1 MPRRSFQ
8 LTFTSIMIT
17 DLNYLKTMSGG
28 DANFIAEMIS
38 LFREQMEEYSALM
51 PRLLLEKDYD
61 GLSKPAHKAK
71 SSVAVMGM
79 SGVADLLKELEVL
92 AHEEKEKERYEGMI
106 NEFHEKGNLAVI
118 ELEQS
123 KV

>member
-61 GLSKPAHKAK
+61 GLSKLAHKAK

-79 SGVADLLKELEVL
+79 SGVAGLLKELEVL
-92 AHEEKEKERYEGMI
+92 AHEEKEKERYDGMI
-106 NEFHEKGNLAVI
+106 NEFLEKGNLAVI

>member
-61 GLSKPAHKAK
+61 GLSKLAHKAK

-106 NEFHEKGNLAVI
+106 NEFLEKGNLAVI

>member
-8 LTFTSIMIT
+8 LIFTTTMIT

-28 DANFIAEMIS
+28 DSNFIAEMIS
-38 LFREQMEEYSALM
+38 LFKEQMDEYSALM

-61 GLSKPAHKAK
+61 GLSKLAHKAK

-79 SGVADLLKELEVL
+79 SSVAELLKNLEVL
-92 AHEEKEKERYEGMI
+92 AHEEKEKELYKNMV
-106 NEFHEKGNLAVI
+106 NEFLEKGNLAVI

-123 KV
+123 KE

>member
-8 LTFTSIMIT
+8 LTFTTTMIT

-38 LFREQMEEYSALM
+38 LFKEQMDEYSALM

-61 GLSKPAHKAK
+61 GLSKLAHKAK

-79 SGVADLLKELEVL
+79 SSVAELLKKLEVL
-92 AHEEKEKERYEGMI
+92 AHEEKEKERYENMI
-106 NEFHEKGNLAVI
+106 NEFLEKGNLAVI

-123 KV
+123 IV

>member
-1 MPRRSFQ
+1 MPGRSFQ
-8 LTFTSIMIT
+8 PTFTTTMIT

-28 DANFIAEMIS
+28 DAKFIAEMIS
-38 LFREQMEEYSALM
+38 LFKEQMDEYSALM

-61 GLSKPAHKAK
+61 GLSKVAHKAK

-79 SGVADLLKELEVL
+79 SSVAELLKKLEVL
-92 AHEEKEKERYEGMI
+92 AHEEIEKEQYENMI
-106 NEFHEKGNLAVI
+106 NEFLEKGNLAVI

-123 KV
+123 MV